1 MCRVVADR
9 RDEGGRPTADGVA
22 HSLRDDYEVSD
33 PALDIAVDT
42 ALAHGALGA
51 RMTGGGFGGSAI
63 ASGSPRHPPV
73 EPFWASLSTNPSVQP
88 HAVGPGCLPS
98 GLGQAQYRLA
108 WAAPLHAR
116 SVSLSLSAHRRRRA
130 AGSAA

>member
-1 MCRVVADR
+1 MANTLSSQLLYRRAHHVVTENDQVAEMCRAVADR
-9 RDEGGRPTADGVA
+9 RDEGDRPLLTASHV
-22 HSLRDDYEVSD
+22 SLRDDYEVSD

-73 EPFWASLSTNPSVQP
+73 E
-88 HAVGPGCLPS
+88 
-98 GLGQAQYRLA
+98 
-108 WAAPLHAR
+108 
-116 SVSLSLSAHRRRRA
+116 
-130 AGSAA
+130 